1 MTNSVSLSE
10 KNIDLNEKSSR
21 FRKDFS
27 YVEWFQTNCGRKLKQ
42 IILFER
48 DWLQKVA
55 FHGNIVCTAPD
66 EKIIKKKKRPAH
78 RSAALN
84 NLIERSKLDNAAKY
98 HDLEV
103 KGQWCANLNNM
114 KGETIC

>member
-1 MTNSVSLSE
+1 MLMTNSVSLSE

-48 DWLQKVA
+48 D
-55 FHGNIVCTAPD
+55 
-66 EKIIKKKKRPAH
+66 
-78 RSAALN
+78 
-84 NLIERSKLDNAAKY
+84 
-98 HDLEV
+98 
-103 KGQWCANLNNM
+103 
-114 KGETIC
+114 